1 MTSSSP
7 SPRAAPPEDEK
18 WRPPSY
24 SGTNCAVYASLYP
37 RKDLPFTI
45 EPNPDISGIGVILAF
60 LITAYATLLF
70 TICAYWTGL
79 IPDELLSPVDR
90 RIFRATS
97 RRADSGWSKAF
108 RGALR
113 ACSDQQMVTGIAIL
127 AAAFA
132 GVQSTTVYHW
142 RTVIYLGWMS
152 SNVHLT
158 TLTVALAPHEKK
170 NRRSRGRTAARC
182 VRLFGMLTLF
192 ALLFAALV
200 PTTSRTFGDA
210 LVHYPMFGMW
220 YNMDSEFAFTPADP
234 AACLWLPEYR
244 LEGPTTD
251 AVLSLLMLSSGYVWK
266 VGSLLFRPQ
275 QRALMRCE
283 TVRTVVPRQL
293 RRVANWRLRRGGVVR
308 FITAWPYALLVGAYV
323 LFIAALDFGSSFA
336 ASLLML
342 TISLAWGS
350 ANLLLP
356 RQLLAEFIGPDENTW
371 EFGQV
376 LPMLLLLLPLVS
388 VVEEF
393 SVATR
398 KDEAK
403 EETVTPAYPTHLA
416 KTTVEARETATARSR
431 AETFELP
438 LLAHRRT
445 QSSSATPSM
454 SRAGTAATS
463 GSSVSNFRFP
473 AYNANIDSTSDITK
487 AIPPTSCR
495 EIRTPN
501 SDLEKDAEEK
511 ERANADEQK
520 ARVDEHGD
528 RLYTSKFFKSL
539 IWITILFILLA
550 AAWVFVMEFMNFLG
564 SGGSPDRVTM
574 NASLAATV
582 AIALILIWVAIGS
595 LCSNVDKLL

>member
-1 MTSSSP
+1 MHLSIRGLTCP
-7 SPRAAPPEDEK
+7 SPLNQIRTFPALA
-18 WRPPSY
+18 
-24 SGTNCAVYASLYP
+24 YALV
-37 RKDLPFTI
+37 
-45 EPNPDISGIGVILAF
+45 PDPHTCRLVRLTCLLQVILAF

-90 RIFRATS
+90 RIFRATG
-97 RRADSGWSKAF
+97 RRAHSGWSKAF

-170 NRRSRGRTAARC
+170 TRRSRGRTAARC

-200 PTTSRTFGDA
+200 PTTSSTFGDA
-210 LVHYPMFGMW
+210 LSHYPVSGTW
-220 YNMDSEFAFTPADP
+220 YNMYQEFAFTPADP

-244 LEGPTTD
+244 LEGPTMD
-251 AVLSLLMLSSGYVWK
+251 AVLSLVMLSSGYAWR

-275 QRALMRCE
+275 QRALMRCD

-293 RRVANWRLRRGGVVR
+293 RRVANWRLRKGGVVR

-342 TISLAWGS
+342 TISLGWGTG
-350 ANLLLP
+350 NLLQP
-356 RQLLAEFIGPDENTW
+356 RQLLAEFVGPDEDSW
-371 EFGQV
+371 AFGQV

-403 EETVTPAYPTHLA
+403 EETATPAYPANLA
-416 KTTVEARETATARSR
+416 KTTVEAKDTAMPRSR

-463 GSSVSNFRFP
+463 SSSASDFRFP
-473 AYNANIDSTSDITK
+473 PYNADIDYTSDTTK

-501 SDLEKDAEEK
+501 SDLEKDAEEEEK
-511 ERANADEQK
+511 ANA
-520 ARVDEHGD
+520 ARLDEHGD

-539 IWITILFILLA
+539 IWLTLVFILLA
-550 AAWVFVMEFMNFLG
+550 TAWVFIMQFMNSFA
-564 SGGSPDRVTM
+564 GGSPDRVTM
-574 NASLAATV
+574 NATLAATV
-582 AIALILIWVAIGS
+582 ATAVILIWVAIGS
-595 LCSNVDKLL
+595 LCSSVDKLI